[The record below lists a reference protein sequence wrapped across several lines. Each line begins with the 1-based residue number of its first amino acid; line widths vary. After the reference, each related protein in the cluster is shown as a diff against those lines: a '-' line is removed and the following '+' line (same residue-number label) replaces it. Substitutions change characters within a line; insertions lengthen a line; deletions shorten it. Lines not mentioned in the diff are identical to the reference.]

1 MFGGTH
7 ERDHRRTTQRTYL
20 SSSNDY
26 PAIYLGQPRTTQP
39 QQPPNKPQ
47 TKKDK
52 PMNTT
57 TTQTTRTGLDEL
69 TKIVA
74 AVALHA
80 STDQTRYALTGIYIT
95 AKHIQ
100 ATDSYSLAQYTP
112 AEPITTGQP
121 ALINA
126 RELTTALN
134 NLTKAAKNY
143 RTAQASLMITGDK
156 WQLTATTDDS
166 DNPQTIG
173 TYNGDTIPAEF
184 PNSQQLFTMAKPA
197 ETPFE
202 PTGINPEYLERLT
215 KASRKIS
222 KTTPLI
228 MATWQTPSRP
238 IIYTTTTETGQL
250 NQILMPQRINP

>member
-1 MFGGTH
+1 
-7 ERDHRRTTQRTYL
+7 
-20 SSSNDY
+20 
-26 PAIYLGQPRTTQP
+26 
-39 QQPPNKPQ
+39 
-47 TKKDK
+47 
-52 PMNTT
+52 MNTT
-57 TTQTTRTGLDEL
+57 TTHTTTTGLDEL

-80 STDQTRYALTGIYIT
+80 STDQQRYCLTGIYIT
-95 AKHIQ
+95 AEHIQ
-100 ATDSYSLAQYTP
+100 ATDSYTLGRYTP

-134 NLTKAAKNY
+134 NLTKAAKHY
-143 RTAQASLMITGDK
+143 RTAQASLTITGDK
-156 WQLTATTDDS
+156 WQLTATNEET
-166 DNPQTIG
+166 TIG
-173 TYNGDTIPAEF
+173 TYNGQTIPAEF
-184 PNSQQLFTMAKPA
+184 PNSEQLFTMAKPA

-228 MATWQTPSRP
+228 MATWQTPQKP

-250 NQILMPQRINP
+250 DQILMPQRINQ

>member
-1 MFGGTH
+1 
-7 ERDHRRTTQRTYL
+7 
-20 SSSNDY
+20 
-26 PAIYLGQPRTTQP
+26 
-39 QQPPNKPQ
+39 
-47 TKKDK
+47 
-52 PMNTT
+52 MNTET
-57 TTQTTRTGLDEL
+57 TTHTTRTGLDEL

-80 STDQTRYALTGIYIT
+80 STDQNRYALTGIYIT
-95 AKHIQ
+95 AEHIQ
-100 ATDSYSLAQYTP
+100 ATDSYSLARYTP
-112 AEPITTGQP
+112 AEPITTGEP

-143 RTAQASLMITGDK
+143 RAAQTSLTITGDK

-166 DNPQTIG
+166 DNPQIIG

-184 PNSQQLFTMAKPA
+184 PNSQQLFNDAKPA
-197 ETPFE
+197 TTPFE
-202 PTGINPEYLERLT
+202 PTGVNPEYLERLT

-222 KTTPLI
+222 KTAPLI
-228 MATWQTPSRP
+228 MAIWQTPSRP

-250 NQILMPQRINP
+250 DQILMPQRINQ

>member
-1 MFGGTH
+1 MS
-7 ERDHRRTTQRTYL
+7 RN
-20 SSSNDY
+20 NDY

-47 TKKDK
+47 TRKDK

-57 TTQTTRTGLDEL
+57 TTRTGLTDL
-69 TKIVA
+69 ANIIGA
-74 AVALHA
+74 IALHA
-80 STDQTRYALTGIYIT
+80 STDQQRYCLTGIYIT
-95 AKHIQ
+95 AEHIQ
-100 ATDSYSLAQYTP
+100 ATDSYSLARYTP

-134 NLTKAAKNY
+134 NLTKAAKQY
-143 RTAQASLMITGDK
+143 RTAQASLTITGDK
-156 WQLTATTDDS
+156 WQLTATTEET
-166 DNPQTIG
+166 TIG
-173 TYNGDTIPAEF
+173 TYNGQTIPAEF
-184 PNSQQLFTMAKPA
+184 PNSQQLFNDAKPA

-222 KTTPLI
+222 KTAPLI

-250 NQILMPQRINP
+250 EQLLMPQRINQ